1 MTSTLPYLG
10 YILEGLVVTI
20 GVSLAIFASAMLIG
34 ALVSIASAGEKGAG
48 VIASRAYISVFRA
61 LPELLCVFI
70 VYYGTDVALA
80 AVSARLGTPALEVS
94 PFAAVT
100 AALGIQFGAYCA
112 EIFADARRA
121 IPKGMFE
128 AADALGLEAL
138 QVVRRVTLPLMLI
151 NATPALGNLFLVILK
166 VSALASVIGLEE
178 LTRRAKIVAGT
189 TREPF
194 VPYLVAAICFLLV
207 TAVATIIQH
216 HIERRSTFGR
226 GPAHA

>member
-20 GVSLAIFASAMLIG
+20 GVSLAIFACATLAG
-34 ALVSIASAGEKGAG
+34 ALVSLASAGGKGAG
-48 VIASRAYISVFRA
+48 VIAARAYISLFRA

-80 AVSARLGTPALEVS
+80 AISQKLGTPAPEVS
-94 PFAAVT
+94 PFVAVT

-112 EIFADARRA
+112 EIFGDARRA

-128 AADALGLEAL
+128 AAEALGLEPL
-138 QVVRRVTLPLMLI
+138 QVVRRVTLPLMI
-151 NATPALGNLFLVILK
+151 ANATPALGNLFLVILK
-166 VSALASVIGLEE
+166 VSALASVIGLED

-207 TAVATIIQH
+207 TAAASFIQH
-216 HIERRSTFGR
+216 RIERRASFGR
-226 GPAHA
+226 RPVHA

>member
-20 GVSLAIFASAMLIG
+20 GVSLAIFACATLLG
-34 ALVSIASAGEKGAG
+34 ALVALASAGERGVG
-48 VIASRAYISVFRA
+48 VIAARSYISLFRA
-61 LPELLCVFI
+61 LPELLCVFV

-80 AVSARLGTPALEVS
+80 AAAARLGTPAPEIS

-112 EIFADARRA
+112 EIFGDARCA
-121 IPKGMFE
+121 IPKGMLE
-128 AADALGLEAL
+128 AADALGLEPL
-138 QVVRRVTLPLMLI
+138 QAVRRVTLPLMLA

-194 VPYLVAAICFLLV
+194 VPYLVAAACFLVV
-207 TAVATIIQH
+207 TAIASLIQNR
-216 HIERRSTFGR
+216 IERRAAFGR
-226 GPAHA
+226 RPAHA